1 MCEVL
6 DKDTINLKFCPICLW
21 LNMVVSQKGYLA
33 KGIQYIFHKLKT
45 GCQFHLTFAFL

>member
-1 MCEVL
+1 MCKVL
-6 DKDTINLKFCPICLW
+6 DKDTKNLKFCTICLW
-21 LNMVVSQKGYLA
+21 QNVVMPQKVDLA